1 MKKLLLLLMC
11 VLTAVG
17 VRAEKTYFG
26 TDDGSWYEIED
37 GVCTVYLN
45 AVGDMSDI
53 TAGSQPWAGTDVTT
67 LAVTMSSSY
76 DIAAANTSGEWDK
89 LMQGVQDKDLV
100 DFSSLNATQATAL
113 QSNIPTEWG
122 FASGYILPPS
132 SSVDDF
138 SSLITSTS
146 PKTLSLYRS
155 ADNGMTLDVAT
166 ASNSNID
173 LINYREYT
181 DDAITSLNVTGYG
194 NGIGT
199 NIISQ
204 INSFDGLKNLSL
216 SGTVYAS
223 ETNITL
229 DNDDLV
235 TLDISGLE
243 PTTDNTS
250 MDVSGC
256 DALTT
261 IVAKGMDEHFD
272 ALTVG
277 ESVTAIYVDDKTNPG
292 FTVSPTTATALLKS
306 GASTNYADASYHLV
320 NNNTTEI
327 GDQIRWEW
335 GGNSK
340 KIATLEVTP
349 GSLQQAVTE
358 MLNSGNSFSRVYIK
372 GALNAS
378 DMAALSQIQ
387 ADALIMDEVTL
398 IETSTTSSILSQV
411 VNPYVHE
418 LVLPAGSKRDN
429 SASAPGIVNATTLAG
444 FTSLYSAVSREV
456 VSSTNYSVTAY
467 VKEEGSLKSTVQLL
481 NSEVTNSEHTTEL
494 GWGYR
499 RTVDDVTFIDTGNA
513 YTQYVKEIV
522 ISGHVNAYDLAGE
535 AKLKDGHV
543 SYSTEPTE
551 QTRGVQEGATT
562 YGAFNGMGSLVTLDL
577 RDAEF
582 SHINDFT
589 LGKLGCISQTTTKY
603 ITIPQMAS
611 VTEIPRE
618 FLLCANGSYN
628 GVAEI
633 CIPSNIQKIGT
644 YAFNHLFHIWTTAAE
659 GDIAGTMYDNGVYDY
674 NNDDTL
680 YGYTEVNIDLKAASD
695 SRQPRYGTSFTFSS
709 NLKLIESY
717 AFFDSNANVK
727 DVYVLSEEAPEC
739 HVDAFTNQMYFGING
754 FTNEV
759 VDGIIARESYV
770 NSGKW
775 ITMLHYPRNTTTP
788 NIQRYTDPTRKYS
801 IASTLIDSRGN
812 NVNLPTQSEFNA
824 AFKQGTT
831 GYLWGA
837 WDPTLEWGMM
847 RNGINKILLVWSEAD
862 QKAANDYVSGKVVG
876 EAGWANRA
884 NIANNP
890 DVSFYD
896 LTQDGQNGASAPTN
910 VTPYYNVIWEG
921 KQLYPAPGMEYIYD
935 LASNGEYY
943 YNMAT
948 GEYEQWTAAAG
959 EVPRYNRRVGQVPTG
974 EYTTECDDA
983 KYVRDENYV
992 ENAAGKFVRTMTLV
1006 PNGSK
1011 YVQDYEW
1018 QAADYDAAYT
1028 GTYYYIDEGY
1038 QYESAPW
1045 GQEND
1050 YYQAVYGYTA
1060 IDAWENGCYKLG
1072 DDNNYYQS
1080 YHAGDVG
1087 SDGKF
1092 YKREIVGYQKYDGNS
1107 SNWPTYKYY
1116 NNGYKVVSDPS
1127 TATVQLYIKNYLGTY
1142 REATSADAADEPRYD
1157 ITWGEYATYVEGT
1170 NYGTYGTNYM
1180 RYNIEYSYRLFDAS
1194 KDAADAT
1201 RYCPLYETRELQQ
1214 VKQND
1219 YRGWHQFVLTGYAD
1233 PTTDI
1238 IINHRSYITDNDWWT
1253 ICLPYD
1259 LNYKEMMLFYG
1270 DPQTGKIPYLALLTN
1285 VVRDLGEQTI
1295 TLNFSENLMT
1305 HKAYRTNGVWTVTNE
1320 APSTDARAGEGQ
1332 NVNTVGNDI
1341 VLHAGVPYLIRPN
1354 RIAQAGSSFS
1364 TQFDIYGQE
1373 NVNQSLS
1380 EGRVTATNVDYPL
1393 LYRKMETANELGS
1406 YDAMALVEKGI
1417 YTVPA
1422 LVKNNNARAE
1432 GVAAES
1438 TGSGTLDV
1446 KINSITE
1453 NLPIS
1458 ADWDYSFVGNLY
1470 YNSFL
1475 PQNSYFL
1482 GWYEKARFF
1491 YADYTLSAVTN
1502 VNDKNYKFV
1511 NVRLWNN
1518 NTCIICPNMM
1528 KSSKYHASE
1537 GAETANSETQTYMLG
1552 KGNYYGLITPGKKAS
1567 QGTQP
1572 AQWLIG
1578 RAHGSAGTGD
1588 GALANDWFAGGSAPQ
1603 HAAAANPVLMDFGIT
1618 NMAELT
1624 GIEEVKTE
1632 TKTIPAINDNKV
1644 YTIDGRYVGNSIE
1657 GLGKGLYIL
1666 NGKKV
1671 VVK

>member
-17 VRAEKTYFG
+17 MRAEKTYFG
-26 TDDGSWYEIED
+26 TGDGSWYEIED

-76 DIAAANTSGEWDK
+76 DIAAANTNGEWDK
-89 LMQGVQDKDLV
+89 LMQGVQQKDLV

-113 QSNIPTEWG
+113 KSNIPTEWA
-122 FASGYILPPS
+122 FAKGYILPPS

-173 LINYREYT
+173 LIDYREYT

-204 INSFDGLKNLSL
+204 INSFNGLKNLSL

-235 TLDISGLE
+235 TLDISGLD

-277 ESVTAIYVDDKTNPG
+277 QSVTAIYVDDKTNPG
-292 FTVSPTTATALLKS
+292 FTVSPETATALLKS
-306 GASTNYADASYHLV
+306 GASASYADATYHLV

-327 GDQIRWEW
+327 GDQIQWVS
-335 GGNSK
+335 GGDGK
-340 KIATLEVTP
+340 KNATLEVTP
-349 GSLQQAVTE
+349 GTLQQAVTE
-358 MLNSGNSFSRVYIK
+358 MSNSGNSFSRVYIK

-378 DMAALSQIQ
+378 DMAALSQIN

-398 IETSTTSSILSQV
+398 IETSTTSSILSKV

-429 SASAPGIVNATTLAG
+429 SASAPGIVNATTLRG
-444 FTSLYSAVSREV
+444 FTGLYAATSREV
-456 VSSTNYSVTAY
+456 VGSNYAVTAY
-467 VKEEGSLKSTVQLL
+467 VKQEGGLKAANLL
-481 NSEVTNSEHTTEL
+481 LDTSASNPAGSSWAWE
-494 GWGYR
+494 
-499 RTVDDVTFIDTGNA
+499 DTGNSRLELRGEK
-513 YTQYVKEIV
+513 TSLINSIV
-522 ISGHVNAYDLAGE
+522 VSGNVNAYDLTEHAT
-535 AKLKDGHV
+535 LKDGHV

-551 QTRGVQEGATT
+551 QTRGVVEGATA
-562 YGAFNGMGSLVTLDL
+562 YGAFNGMGNLVTLDL

-589 LGKLGCISQTTTKY
+589 LSKLGSISQTKTKY
-603 ITIPQMAS
+603 ITIPQTAS

-674 NNDDTL
+674 NTDDTL

-695 SRQPRYGTSFTFSS
+695 NQQPRYGTSFTFSS

-717 AFFDSNANVK
+717 AFFDSNANIK

-754 FTNEV
+754 FGNKV

-847 RNGINKILLVWSEAD
+847 RNGINENLLVWSEAD

-876 EAGWANRA
+876 QAGWANRA
-884 NIANNP
+884 NIASNP

-921 KQLYPAPGMEYIYD
+921 KQLYPAPGMEFVYD
-935 LASNGEYY
+935 VATNGDYY
-943 YNMAT
+943 YNTAT

-959 EVPRYNRRVGQVPTG
+959 DVTRYNRRTTQVETG
-974 EYTTECDDA
+974 EYTTDCEDA

-992 ENAAGKFVRTMTLV
+992 ENSAGKFVRTMTIV
-1006 PNGSK
+1006 PNGSQ

-1018 QAADYDAAYT
+1018 VEAKNGLYSHQPIMADDGKYFKKQDYEKDDNGNWVFVYGAWREW
-1028 GTYYYIDEGY
+1028 EGGDNVSTWGITPEPQRY
-1038 QYESAPW
+1038 SIVTKWAEWNNDW
-1045 GQEND
+1045 GQQRYNFSDNYVLYND
-1050 YYQAVYGYTA
+1050 DYLNITRYNK
-1060 IDAWENGCYKLG
+1060 EYKQ
-1072 DDNNYYQS
+1072 N
-1080 YHAGDVG
+1080 
-1087 SDGKF
+1087 
-1092 YKREIVGYQKYDGNS
+1092 
-1107 SNWPTYKYY
+1107 
-1116 NNGYKVVSDPS
+1116 
-1127 TATVQLYIKNYLGTY
+1127 Y
-1142 REATSADAADEPRYD
+1142 REPNSTDAADEPRYD
-1157 ITWGEYATYVEGT
+1157 ITWGEYATYNDAT
-1170 NYGTYGTNYM
+1170 NYGTYGTDYL

-1194 KDAADAT
+1194 IDDANAQL
-1201 RYCPLYETRELQQ
+1201 YCPLYETVDVQQ
-1214 VKQND
+1214 VAKKND

-1270 DPQTGKIPYLALLTN
+1270 DPKTGKIPYLALLTN

-1373 NVNQSLS
+1373 NVNESLS

-1393 LYRKMETANELGS
+1393 LYTKMETANELGS

-1422 LVKNNNARAE
+1422 LVKNNDARAE
-1432 GVAAES
+1432 GVAAEGVSS
-1438 TGSGTLDV
+1438 TKLDV
-1446 KINSITE
+1446 KINSEIE

-1458 ADWDYSFVGNLY
+1458 TDWDYSFVGNLY

-1491 YADYTLSAVTN
+1491 YADYTLSAVTDMS
-1502 VNDKNYKFV
+1502 DKNYKFV
-1511 NVRLWNN
+1511 NLRLWNN
-1518 NTCIICPNMM
+1518 NTGIICPNMM
-1528 KSSKYHASE
+1528 KSSKYHASN
-1537 GAETANSETQTYMLG
+1537 GTETDNDEAQTYVLG
-1552 KGNYYGLITPGKKAS
+1552 KGNYYGLITPGKQAS

-1618 NMAELT
+1618 NMAEVT